1 VSDAKVKQQ
10 GWIRRL
16 VGYMKPHKKNAY
28 IAFGVAIGGQLI
40 QSLLPLVQK
49 VVIDDVITKHT
60 RPLAPWLALMI
71 LMGVLTFVFAY
82 NRRFRGGRIALD
94 VQHDLRTA
102 IFRQLQRLD
111 FARHDELSTGQ
122 LVSRASSDVALIQG
136 FLQFLPIGVANVLLF
151 VVSLTVMFVLSV
163 PLALVMVAVAPALLF
178 TAMKLRTSVFPASW
192 DAQQRAGDVANVVE
206 EDVTGVRVVKGF
218 GQEAREL
225 QRLTDRS
232 ETMFASR
239 VRLVNI
245 QARLQPAMQTI
256 PAFGQVAVLALGGW
270 LALNHHISYGTFF
283 AFASYML
290 LITPP
295 VRQLAAILTVG
306 QLARAGA
313 ERIYDLLDST
323 PHVQDRSGAQPL
335 HVTRGEVRF
344 DHVTFGYTSTEP
356 VLREFDLTVAPG
368 ETVAL
373 VGGSG
378 SGKSTVG
385 LLLPRF
391 YDVHAG
397 KVTIDGV
404 DVRDATLASLRRS
417 IGVVFEDSFLFSD
430 SITANIA
437 FGRPDATAAEVEHA
451 ARAAEAHEFI
461 MQLPNGYDTVVGEQ
475 GLTLSGGQRQ
485 RVALARALLSDPE
498 ILLLDDAT
506 SSVDARIEEEI
517 HATLRRIASTRTTLL
532 IAHRRSTLSL
542 ADRIVVVDQGGV
554 VDAGTNEELTDRC
567 PLYRMLL
574 SGPGE
579 DAEGIDAV
587 EEEIGDD
594 TRVNGVTPSAWRGL
608 DDDDLRSALIADRTR
623 TASPAAMRFG
633 GPQGGGGGGG
643 AAGGAAWGGALAPT
657 PELLAKVDALEP
669 ADADPHVDVAFEAQ
683 ASPGFSFLRFLQR
696 YRGWLLVGMFL
707 VALDAVCTLAGP
719 LLVRYG
725 LDHGV
730 AAQNAKALWAATAVF
745 FVITLFDWWVMW
757 AETRVMGRVS
767 ERLLHALRIKVFA
780 QLHRLGVDYYEN
792 EMAGR
797 IMTRMTTDID
807 ALSQLLQNGLVNAL
821 VNFVTFIGVGIALV
835 FMNDRLAL
843 VTAAILPPLIGAT
856 VWFRAQS
863 SKAYELARERI
874 AAVNANLQE
883 GLAGVR
889 VSQAFVREERNQND
903 FDEVAAGYRD
913 ARVRAQ
919 RLVAIYFPFVDF
931 LSDIAVCL
939 VLGAGSVMVDHGSLS
954 VGSLIA
960 FLLYL
965 NLFFAPIQQL
975 SQVFDSYQQA
985 RVAISRITELL
996 DTPTSL
1002 SAPADPVPVARL
1014 TGDVRLDN
1022 VRFRYRGATEDA
1034 LRGVDLHVRGGETV
1048 ALVGETGAG
1057 KSTVIKLV
1065 ARFYDPTAGHVD
1077 ADGVPVNRYDQVAFH
1092 QQLGVVPQEAF
1103 LFSGTIRDNIAY
1115 GRENA
1120 SDAEVEAAARAVGA
1134 HDFVAALPGG
1144 YLQWVSERGR
1154 SLSSGQRQLI
1164 ALARAHLVDPAILLL
1179 DEATSNLDLKT
1190 EAKVQAAMGV
1200 AAHGRT
1206 TILIA
1211 HRLQTARL
1219 AGRIVVVDAGRVVED
1234 GTHDELLARSGQ
1246 YARMWAAA
1254 EGAPS
1259 AAAN

>member
-1 VSDAKVKQQ
+1 MKEPKRQ

-40 QSLLPLVQK
+40 QSLLPVVQK

-60 RPLAPWLALMI
+60 RPLAPWLTLMI
-71 LMGVLTFVFAY
+71 VMGVATFVFAY
-82 NRRFRGGRIALD
+82 FRRFRGGRIALD

-111 FARHDELSTGQ
+111 FARHDELQTGQ
-122 LVSRASSDVALIQG
+122 LVSRASSDVTLIQG
-136 FLQFLPIGVANVLLF
+136 FMQFLPIGVANILLF
-151 VVSLTVMFVLSV
+151 AVSLGAMFWLSP
-163 PLALVMVAVAPALLF
+163 PLALVMLAVGPALLVA
-178 TAMKLRTSVFPASW
+178 AMKLRTSVFPASW
-192 DAQQRAGDVANVVE
+192 DAQQKAGDVANVVE

-225 QRLTDRS
+225 DRLAGRS
-232 ETMFASR
+232 RQMFAAR

-270 LALNHHISYGTFF
+270 LALQGSISYGTFL
-283 AFASYML
+283 AFSTYML

-313 ERIYDLLDST
+313 ERIFDLLDST
-323 PHVQDRSGAQPL
+323 PLVQDAPDATDL
-335 HVTRGEVRF
+335 HVTEGEVRF
-344 DHVTFGYTSTEP
+344 EDVTFGYTSTEP
-356 VLREFDLTVAPG
+356 VLRDFSLTVHAG

-373 VGGSG
+373 VGSSG

-397 KVTIDGV
+397 SVTIDGV
-404 DVRDATLASLRRS
+404 DVRSVTLQSLRRS

-430 SITANIA
+430 TITNNIA
-437 FGRPDATAAEVEHA
+437 FARPDATQEEVVAAA
-451 ARAAEAHEFI
+451 KAAEAHEFI
-461 MQLPNGYDTVVGEQ
+461 ERLPQGYDTVVGEQ

-485 RVALARALLSDPE
+485 RVALARALLSDPKVM
-498 ILLLDDAT
+498 LLDDAT

-517 HATLRRIASTRTTLL
+517 HATLRRIASTRTTIL
-532 IAHRRSTLSL
+532 IAHRRSTLTL
-542 ADRIVVVDQGGV
+542 ADRIVVVDKGQV
-554 VDAGTNEELTDRC
+554 VEAGTNDELWARC

-579 DAEGIDAV
+579 DAEGLDAPEV
-587 EEEIGDD
+587 EADATEQQVDGI
-594 TRVNGVTPSAWRGL
+594 TPSAWRGL
-608 DDDDLRSALIADRTR
+608 DSADVRAAQIADRTR
-623 TASPAAMRFG
+623 PASPAAMRFG
-633 GPQGGGGGGG
+633 GGGGGGGG
-643 AAGGAAWGGALAPT
+643 GGWAGGMAGALAPT
-657 PELLAKVDALEP
+657 PELLAQVDALPP
-669 ADADPHVDVAFEAQ
+669 ATADPHVDVAVEARPQ
-683 ASPGFSFLRFLQR
+683 SPFSFWRFVQR
-696 YRGWLLVGMFL
+696 YRGWLLVGLVL
-707 VALDAVCTLAGP
+707 VALDGVCTLAGP
-719 LLVRYG
+719 LLIRYG
-725 LDHGV
+725 IDIRQHGSS
-730 AAQNAKALWAATAVF
+730 ALWAASIGF
-745 FVITLFDWWVMW
+745 FVITCIDWWVMW
-757 AETRVMGRVS
+757 AESRVLGRSS

-780 QLHRLGVDYYEN
+780 HLQRLGVDYYEN

-821 VNFVTFIGVGIALV
+821 VNLVTFVGVGIGLV
-835 FMNDRLAL
+835 IINPRLAL
-843 VTAAILPPLIGAT
+843 VTATILPPLAVAT
-856 VWFRAQS
+856 LWFRRGS
-863 SKAYELARERI
+863 SREYESARERI

-883 GLAGVR
+883 GLSGVR
-889 VSQAFVREERNQND
+889 VSQAFVREKRNQEQ
-903 FDEVAAGYRD
+903 FEEIASGYRD

-919 RLVAIYFPFVDF
+919 RYVAIYFPGVDF
-931 LSDIAVCL
+931 LSDIAACV
-939 VLGAGSVMVDHGSLS
+939 VLAAGSAFVVHGSMT
-954 VGSLIA
+954 VPDVIA

-996 DTPTSL
+996 GTPTSVPP
-1002 SAPADPVPVARL
+1002 PAEPVPVTAKLR
-1014 TGDVRLDN
+1014 GEVVLDG
-1022 VRFRYRGATEDA
+1022 VRFKYLHATDEA
-1034 LRGVDLHVRGGETV
+1034 LRGVDMHVHSGETV

-1057 KSTVIKLV
+1057 KSTVVKLV
-1065 ARFYDPTAGHVD
+1065 ARFYDPTGGRVCV
-1077 ADGVPVNRYDQVAFH
+1077 DGVPVNTYDQVAFH

-1115 GRENA
+1115 GRQNA
-1120 SDAEVEAAARAVGA
+1120 TDAEVEAAARAVGA
-1134 HDFVAALPGG
+1134 HDFIASLPGG

-1179 DEATSNLDLKT
+1179 DEATSNLDLQT

-1219 AGRIVVVDAGRVVED
+1219 ADRIVVIDQGRVVED
-1234 GTHDELLARSGQ
+1234 GSHDALLARRGR
-1246 YARMWAAA
+1246 YAQMWALAIGEPA
-1254 EGAPS
+1254 